1 MAAQRSVGAAV
12 ANSQSNTQQLAG
24 LRRLYGS
31 MKRYRGLA
39 LSIAPQVVMA
49 LVAILLI
56 LVVLPAALTAQAAA
70 IR

>member
-1 MAAQRSVGAAV
+1 MAYNRSVGTSL
-12 ANSQSNTQQLAG
+12 ANSQSSTQQLAG
-24 LRRLYGS
+24 LQRLYGS

-49 LVAILLI
+49 LIAILLI
-56 LVVLPAALTAQAAA
+56 LVVLPAALGAQAAA